1 MFLLI
6 LPILQNSD
14 SIHVYLNVINYE
26 CDSIIIWLYNLIPI
40 ITIEEVEKYIQ
51 VSLKNLP
58 TLKTWAKTDFL
69 EQSKLA

>member
-40 ITIEEVEKYIQ
+40 ITIEEVEKYSSELEKFAHAEN
-51 VSLKNLP
+51 VGKN
-58 TLKTWAKTDFL
+58 
-69 EQSKLA
+69 